1 VPAYL
6 TPTPK
11 INTTQNDQLNI
22 LFLQGV
28 GVEKGTK
35 RGGGESIFLRAI
47 MRISLLIFNET
58 AKQG

>member
-1 VPAYL
+1 MPASF
-6 TPTPK
+6 TPAPK

-28 GVEKGTK
+28 GVEKGQK
-35 RGGGESIFLRAI
+35 KGGEKSIFLRAI

-58 AKQG
+58 AEQG

>member
-1 VPAYL
+1 MPASL

-28 GVEKGTK
+28 GVEKGQK
-35 RGGGESIFLRAI
+35 RGGEERLFKGNHADKSFDI
-47 MRISLLIFNET
+47 
-58 AKQG
+58 